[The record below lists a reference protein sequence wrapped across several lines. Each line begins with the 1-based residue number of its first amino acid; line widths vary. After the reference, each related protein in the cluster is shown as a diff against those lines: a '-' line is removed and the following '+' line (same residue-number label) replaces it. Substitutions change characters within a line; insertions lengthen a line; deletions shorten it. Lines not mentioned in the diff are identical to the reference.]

1 VPKIII
7 STKCDVPN
15 SEKVVN
21 RANAETITVEA
32 GEPLKL
38 YETSAKDGK
47 NIDTVFK
54 ELSKMIL
61 ESRALNVEQ
70 PREANPERV

>member
-38 YETSAKDGK
+38 YETSAKEGT
-47 NIDTVFK
+47 NIDTVFI

-70 PREANPERV
+70 PREANPEKV

>member
-1 VPKIII
+1 M
-7 STKCDVPN
+7 PN